1 MLFRSIEHKGLLLKR
16 AEEFTFGNEV
26 PEDRYVVPLGKA
38 NVVKEGKDITLVT
51 LSGTVAPALAASLS
65 LASSLDVEVIDL
77 RSVVP
82 LDIATV
88 AESVRKTGRLLVVDE
103 DYLSF
108 GLSGEIVARLMEA
121 GVRINNVRR
130 LAVPDV
136 PIPGART
143 LEEAVVPN
151 EQSIRHELELLGNKK

>member
-1 MLFRSIEHKGLLLKR
+1 MLFRS
-16 AEEFTFGNEV
+16 
-26 PEDRYVVPLGKA
+26 
-38 NVVKEGKDITLVT
+38 
-51 LSGTVAPALAASLS
+51 APALAASLS

-82 LDIATV
+82 LDIGTV

-108 GLSGEIVARLMEA
+108 GLSGEIVARLLEA

-151 EQSIRHELELLGNKK
+151 ERSIRHELELLGNK